1 MKNTEKNI
9 QKITDEISRVKEEIA
24 RDLADEPY
32 LMKPSRVEQILDIKP
47 SPRKRLMKE
56 GELKFAKAGGGKQAT
71 VRILKSSV
79 VECLAQWRIN
89 AITDYEDP
97 PASRQAAPTKTK
109 ARKPSRTPRPK
120 YLRQKAKPLILEAL
134 EDGGIHSWSEV
145 LAYVKSAIRV
155 AKITVELARAELK
168 KDGLIALVKHDRKG
182 REKYKVSHGWYIPE
196 TEPLEIHLP
205 ETKEQAP
212 GSAVTIET
220 TDEGDSVSSGEINF
234 AFDEDKGRWTTT
246 APAKPQKKRA
256 KKQRVTPGG
265 NWKENIEK
273 NYPMFLSMTQFK
285 EITGYS
291 RATGYRM
298 VAEGELSSKRIEIT
312 KNGRPS
318 VRIARND
325 LIALMSKWMETPE
338 RKEKP
343 ATQVKAK
350 DSFLTTATADMLNS
364 VTAPPSG
371 VHTTASGSV
380 PVWAR
385 YQDGADAALAFPSE
399 HTTPAS
405 IPNNA
410 RWAKLKF
417 TQDEMTQQNVNF
429 TKRINRLREELKSK
443 QDYINKYIEKNWFQ
457 KLIYRKGPKP
467 EPLSF
472 DMTIS
477 TESDRDASLRGTEE
491 VLVGTW
497 GHEPKKDNK
506 AVGYARGVWTA
517 LKGKK

>member
-1 MKNTEKNI
+1 MVNQMKNTEKNI
-9 QKITDEISRVKEEIA
+9 QKITDEISRVKEEIG
-24 RDLADEPY
+24 RELAGEPV
-32 LMKPSRVEQILDIKP
+32 LMRVKRVEEILDIE
-47 SPRKRLMKE
+47 SSTRKRLVNSGDLTALKTGGSMSSAMRITKE
-56 GELKFAKAGGGKQAT
+56 SVIAAISKWKIDAITSREDLAAYTGEVQAPASGQAT
-71 VRILKSSV
+71 
-79 VECLAQWRIN
+79 
-89 AITDYEDP
+89 
-97 PASRQAAPTKTK
+97 PTKTK

-196 TEPLEIHLP
+196 TKPLEIHLP

-212 GSAVTIET
+212 GSTVTIET
-220 TDEGDSVSSGEINF
+220 TDEGVSVSSGENKI
-234 AFDEDKGRWTTT
+234 AFDEDKGQWTVTT
-246 APAKPQKKRA
+246 P
-256 KKQRVTPGG
+256 
-265 NWKENIEK
+265 
-273 NYPMFLSMTQFK
+273 
-285 EITGYS
+285 
-291 RATGYRM
+291 
-298 VAEGELSSKRIEIT
+298 T
-312 KNGRPS
+312 K
-318 VRIARND
+318 
-325 LIALMSKWMETPE
+325 

-343 ATQVKAK
+343 TAQVKAK
-350 DSFLTTATADMLNS
+350 DSFLTTATADMLHS

-380 PVWAR
+380 PVWAK
-385 YQDGADAALAFPSE
+385 YQDGTDATA
-399 HTTPAS
+399 
-405 IPNNA
+405 
-410 RWAKLKF
+410 
-417 TQDEMTQQNVNF
+417 TQDEMTQQYENVNF
-429 TKRINRLREELKSK
+429 TKRINILREELKSK
-443 QDYINKYIEKNWFQ
+443 QNYINKYIEKNWFQ

-491 VLVGTW
+491 VLMGTW

-517 LKGKK
+517 LKGENNGRQ